1 MNTNN
6 RKLPTRIN
14 ANVHPLD
21 QQMDF
26 SSSDEDADDDGDDV
40 SLNQIYKEVKNA
52 RANLEDARSENRDM
66 NQKIMKLTRK
76 ISQFKSFVFSVSKI
90 FSIVF

>member
-6 RKLPTRIN
+6 RKLPTRVN
-14 ANVHPLD
+14 ANLYPLD
-21 QQMDF
+21 QQMDL

-90 FSIVF
+90 FSIIL